1 MKKLSLLVLIG
12 FLCINSFAQKI
23 PYMTKI
29 DKQELKYMDKNAL
42 SLMDWSEYMF
52 YIKDHYGETSEQYI
66 ATIPNIEKFNSH
78 YKGKYSIVKIQDSYN
93 FAPEKGYSGK
103 RGEYPII
110 GLTTKQMEDYCKWRT
125 EIITY
130 KVAKKHKIIF
140 TIPREED
147 YQKATNYKSI
157 KGVKEGK
164 DIGYRCIAKIVQ

>member
-78 YKGKYSIVKIQDSYN
+78 LR
-93 FAPEKGYSGK
+93 AL
-103 RGEYPII
+103 
-110 GLTTKQMEDYCKWRT
+110 GLD
-125 EIITY
+125 
-130 KVAKKHKIIF
+130 F
-140 TIPREED
+140 
-147 YQKATNYKSI
+147 
-157 KGVKEGK
+157 KEGK
-164 DIGYRCIAKIVQ
+164 IIDASFVVCPRQKITKEENK